1 MENAILTKFRIQQGR
16 LTTQKRLEAPPHKG
30 VGFQAFFV
38 CCNMCFKQMF
48 KY

>member
-16 LTTQKRLEAPPHKG
+16 LTTHQRLEAPPHKG
-30 VGFQAFFV
+30 VGFQALL
-38 CCNMCFKQMF
+38 CCNMCFKQML